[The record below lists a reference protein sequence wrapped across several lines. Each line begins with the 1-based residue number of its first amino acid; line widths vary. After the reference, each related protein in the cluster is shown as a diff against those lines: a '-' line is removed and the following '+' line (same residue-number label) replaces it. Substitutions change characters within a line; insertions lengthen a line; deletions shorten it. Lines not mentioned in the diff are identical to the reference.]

1 MPSLPMNIPYGI
13 SDYEAI
19 RTRNFYFVDKTRFI
33 PHLEQHNFVVFIRPR
48 RFGKSS
54 WLTILEAYYD
64 KKRKAQFDLF
74 FSGTDIGKAPT
85 SQANQY
91 RVLYFNFSRVRSDLK
106 HVEHSFERH
115 TTSRLRTCLESYPED
130 FPPEVV
136 TSIME
141 EPSIHDQL
149 NALFDAVAKRDV
161 KLYVL
166 IDEYDNFANN
176 ILVHAG
182 EQAYHDLTHGDGFFR
197 QFFTVIKGGTS
208 GLGAGISRL
217 FMTGVSPVTLDDVTS
232 GFNLGDNLS
241 LASEFDEMLGFTE
254 SEVHGILEYYRSVGY
269 ISLEVEEALGIM
281 REWYNGYRFNK
292 RSQTDV
298 FNTDM
303 VWHFIKECK
312 TNRETPIPDRLID
325 DNVRIDYGKLRHL
338 ILVNRQLNGNYD
350 RLRTILEEGQVLSE
364 VVMSFPLAELHLPEN
379 FTSLL
384 YYFGLLTFRGTEMGS
399 PVLAPPNQ
407 TILLLMYEYIRR
419 SLGEVGWF
427 QIVVDEFKR
436 LILSMAWKGEWEP
449 VFRYLSDQTDAQT
462 SIRDYLSREKVIQ
475 GFLLAYLNINDV
487 FFCRTEYEF
496 NKGYVDLFLEPFVAK
511 YPDIQHGYLI
521 ELKYLKRDQWK
532 ESKAEELLTE
542 AENQLT
548 QYLQDSRLQQWETLQ
563 FTGIVL
569 LFCGWELKTMCAVRP
584 ALEKPNE
591 GK

>member
-1 MPSLPMNIPYGI
+1 MQISPMNIPYGV

-19 RTRNFYFVDKTRFI
+19 RTRNFYFVDKTRFL
-33 PHLEQHNFVVFIRPR
+33 PPLEQHNFVVFIRPR

-64 KKRKAQFDLF
+64 KNRTDQFDTF
-74 FSGTDIGKAPT
+74 FAGTDIGKSPT

-91 RVLYFNFSRVRSDLK
+91 CILYFNFSRVRSERE
-106 HVEHSFERH
+106 HVQASFELH
-115 TTSRLRTCLESYPED
+115 TQSRLRTCLESYPKD
-130 FPPEVV
+130 FSQEV
-136 TSIME
+136 TSSILAV
-141 EPSIHDQL
+141 PSIHDQL
-149 NALFDAVAKRDV
+149 NLLFDAVAKLDV

-232 GFNLGDNLS
+232 GFNVGDNLS
-241 LASEFDEMLGFTE
+241 LSSEFDEMLGLTE
-254 SEVHGILEYYRSVGY
+254 PEVQGILEYYHNVGY
-269 ISLEVEEALGIM
+269 VSLEVEEALTIM
-281 REWYNGYRFNK
+281 REWYNGYRFSK

-303 VWHFIKECK
+303 VWHFVKECK
-312 TNRETPIPDRLID
+312 INRETPIPDSLVD
-325 DNVRIDYGKLRHL
+325 ENVRIDYGKLRHL
-338 ILVNRQLNGNYD
+338 ILVNRQLNGNFD
-350 RLRTILEEGQVLSE
+350 RLRAIVEEGQIVSE
-364 VVMSFPLAELHLPEN
+364 IVKSFPLEQLHQPQN

-384 YYFGLLTFRGTEMGS
+384 YYFGLLTFRGTEIGQPM
-399 PVLAPPNQ
+399 LAPPNQ
-407 TILLLMYEYIRR
+407 TILHLMYEYIRR
-419 SLGEVGWF
+419 SLDEVNWF
-427 QIVVDEFKR
+427 RIVEDHFNR
-436 LILSMAWKGEWEP
+436 LIRLMAWKGEWES
-449 VFRYLSDQTDAQT
+449 VFRYLAEQIEAQT

-532 ESKAEELLTE
+532 EAKAEELLTE
-542 AENQLT
+542 AEHQLT
-548 QYLQDSRLQQWETLQ
+548 NYLKDLQLQ
-563 FTGIVL
+563 RRESLKFTGLVL
-569 LFCGWELKTMCAVRP
+569 LFCGWELKEIREIAAT
-584 ALEKPNE
+584 
-591 GK
+591 